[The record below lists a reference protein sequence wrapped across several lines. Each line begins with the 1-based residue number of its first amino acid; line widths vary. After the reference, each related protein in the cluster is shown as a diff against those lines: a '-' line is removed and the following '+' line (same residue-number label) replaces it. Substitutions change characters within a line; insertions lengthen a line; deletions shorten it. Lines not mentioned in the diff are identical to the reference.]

1 MSFFLFLSLLVLI
14 QPAFQVSE
22 SDSFLIYNENLKL
35 CMQSWNTRS
44 IILDYCD
51 KSNEQQNFRWVS
63 NSHILNMATK
73 LCLAVPSKSD
83 QARVTLSSCNETIE
97 LQKWECTNDTK
108 ILGLELQ
115 DLFVTPEGGQK
126 GRLMLSNKATS
137 KNTWKIYGTEDKL
150 CSKHYEAL
158 YTIEGNAL
166 GAPCRF
172 PFKYQNK
179 WYAQCIR
186 DVDHHG
192 QLWCGATEDVDRDS
206 LTGYCPIKDGHD
218 EFFWTRNHWTG
229 DLYQINSYS
238 ALTWFQAS
246 KSCQQQNAELLSITD
261 LQEQAYLTGLIND
274 KKNDYWIGLNSFDVE
289 SGWQWIGDRPFR
301 YLNWAPGSPS
311 PETEKICGSIQSN
324 NGKWQN
330 KKCQDNLG
338 YICKRENFS
347 LDTSV
352 IPPESRL
359 PSASV
364 VPQSSVLGLDEG
376 IEGMLI
382 KVADEIKLHA
392 ILNMVFLF
400 LGRSKPIKCSDGWA
414 AYEGHCYRRYRHLK
428 TWQQALSS
436 CRKEDG
442 DLISIHNIEE
452 HSFIISQL
460 GYQPEDS
467 LWIGLNDRKTQ
478 MYFEWSD
485 GSTVRLTK
493 WQKGKPTHINDVQ
506 NDCVFMNGEN
516 GYWADN
522 FCEEELGYICKR
534 APLAILSEEPETADP
549 NCTKGWRRHGYY
561 CYLIEQTSRTFS
573 EAKTSCAA
581 NQGSLTSVENR
592 YEQAFL
598 TSLVGLRSE
607 KYFWIGLSDVEQ
619 PGTFNWTN
627 GDSVLFTHWNSR
639 MPGRQPGCVAMRT
652 GTAAGLWD
660 VVNCEE
666 KAAFI
671 CKQWAEGVTTTP
683 APKPTP
689 LPACP
694 NEWHPSNTRHV
705 CFKAYYKEKK
715 SRKSWFE
722 AQDFCREIGGDLA
735 SIHSENEKG
744 VITEL
749 IRKTTGHYWI
759 GFSELAPDKGFTWSD
774 GSPVDFEWDFHL
786 RDRHNEDT
794 GCRALYSSVGR
805 VDSDWCEYF
814 KNWVCQIKRGATVKK
829 DPLVGFEYTFSRVE
843 NGWILHNG
851 SEYYFSNASSSAE
864 RAWEFC
870 KKQSADLVVIE
881 SESERQ
887 FLWKYNQLYRHF
899 NNHYIGLTVD
909 FDKSYS
915 WLNGTPV
922 TYEAWAPNEPNFSN
936 EDENCVVMYYNTGL
950 WNDINCGAANRFIC
964 ERDTSS
970 VHSAPVPTI
979 PAPVGGCADG
989 WLFFDKKCFK
999 LLGLNEEERKDWH
1012 KARHDCKESGGNL
1025 ASIPNKETQ
1034 AFLMVQLQS
1043 AAIDPWIGLNDCSTN
1058 YKFVWTSG
1066 SGVYFTNWAR
1076 RFPSYKGDCVFIMN
1090 EPLLQAGRWRNGP
1103 CSDRK
1108 SYICQRNTDPALS
1121 QPETMAPASRHI
1133 PFGNSSYSFIGPK
1146 MTWEEARKKCNS
1158 EHSELAS
1165 IWNPYIQSFL
1175 WLWALKYGEPVWIGL
1190 NSNMTGGRY
1199 TWINNRK
1206 LAYTNW
1212 APEEPKQKT
1221 ACVYLDHDGH
1231 WKTGACNET
1240 YFSACAQYNGT
1251 IPTEEPQL
1259 PGRCPASKED
1269 GKAWIPFRAHCY
1281 QFYSGW
1287 YNWPRALF
1295 ECAQLG
1301 ATLTSVADLAELHFL
1316 MVHTF
1321 HLSMDEYWIGMYRNY
1336 DGEWLWQDNTALD
1349 FVNWDN
1355 EKPTPD
1361 PKSQRFQNEKCVF
1374 INSQNGKWFRE
1385 YCAHS
1390 KGYICKINKIIE
1402 EVTAP
1407 SKVPEQEDSLAST
1420 HGRVL
1425 KAFLLVIFLLLIGV
1439 GVAVCVFYKRRGRR
1453 QEITGSIDN
1462 PMYHDTVVI
1471 LPNKES
1477 EMGEDEKEAE

>member
-1 MSFFLFLSLLVLI
+1 MSFLLFLNLLILI

-35 CMQSWNTRS
+35 CIQSWNTRS

-51 KSNEQQNFRWVS
+51 MSNKRQNFRWVS
-63 NSHILNMATK
+63 DGHILNMATK

-108 ILGLELQ
+108 FLGLEHQ
-115 DLFVTPEGGQK
+115 DLFVTPEGGRK
-126 GRLMLSNKATS
+126 DRVMLSNKATS
-137 KNTWKIYGTEDKL
+137 ENTWKIYGTEDKL

-172 PFKYQNK
+172 PFKFQNK

-186 DVDHHG
+186 DDDNHG
-192 QLWCGATEDVDRDS
+192 QLWCGTTEDVDRDS
-206 LTGYCPIKDGHD
+206 LTGYCPIKDD

-238 ALTWFQAS
+238 ALTWYQAS

-274 KKNDYWIGLNSFDVE
+274 KKNDYWIGLNSFNVE
-289 SGWQWIGDRPFR
+289 SGWQWIGNHPFR

-311 PETEKICGSIQSN
+311 PETENICGSMQSE

-330 KKCQDNLG
+330 KKCQDNIG
-338 YICKRENFS
+338 YICKRENSS

-352 IPPESRL
+352 I
-359 PSASV
+359 
-364 VPQSSVLGLDEG
+364 SSGW
-376 IEGMLI
+376 
-382 KVADEIKLHA
+382 
-392 ILNMVFLF
+392 
-400 LGRSKPIKCSDGWA
+400 SKPIKCSDGWA
-414 AYEGHCYRRYRHLK
+414 PYEGHCYRLYRHLK
-428 TWQQALSS
+428 TWPQALSS
-436 CRKEDG
+436 CRKEGG

-534 APLAILSEEPETADP
+534 APLAIISEEPEIADP
-549 NCTKGWRRHGYY
+549 NCQKGWRRHGFY
-561 CYLIEQTSRTFS
+561 CYLIEQTSATFS

-581 NQGSLTSVENR
+581 NHGSLTSVENR

-598 TSLVGLRSE
+598 TSLVGLHSE
-607 KYFWIGLSDVEQ
+607 KYFWIGLSYVEQ

-627 GDSVLFTHWNSR
+627 GDGVLFTHWNSG
-639 MPGRQPGCVAMRT
+639 MPGQQPGCVAMRT

-671 CKQWAEGVTTTP
+671 CKRWADGVTTTP

-694 NEWHPSNTRHV
+694 NEWHPSSTRPV
-705 CFKAYYKEKK
+705 CFKAYYKEVKN
-715 SRKSWFE
+715 RKSWFE
-722 AQDFCREIGGDLA
+722 AQDFCRAIGGDLA
-735 SIHSENEKG
+735 SIHSENEKD
-744 VITEL
+744 VIIKEL
-749 IRKTTGHYWI
+749 IGKNYGYYWT
-759 GFSELAPDKGFTWSD
+759 GFSELAPNKGYTWSD
-774 GSPVDFEWDFHL
+774 GSPVNSERNFYL
-786 RDRHNEDT
+786 SDRYHEDT
-794 GCRALYSSVGR
+794 GCRAMYVYSSWQR
-805 VDSDWCEYF
+805 SDWCEHF
-814 KNWVCQIKRGATVKK
+814 KNWVCQIKRGVTVKK
-829 DPLVGFEYTFSRVE
+829 DPVVGFEYKFTRIE
-843 NGWILHNG
+843 NGWILYNE

-864 RAWEFC
+864 RAWAFC
-870 KKQSADLVVIE
+870 KKQHADLVVIE
-881 SESERQ
+881 SETERQ
-887 FLWKYNQLYRHF
+887 FLWKYNQLYRSHYD
-899 NNHYIGLTVD
+899 HYIGLTVD
-909 FDKSYS
+909 FEKSYR

-936 EDENCVVMYYNTGL
+936 EEENCVIMYYRTGL
-950 WNDINCGAANRFIC
+950 WNDINCGAETRFIC
-964 ERDTSS
+964 ERDKSS
-970 VHSAPVPTI
+970 VRSAAAPTT

-999 LLGLNEEERKDWH
+999 LLGLNEEERKNWH
-1012 KARHDCKESGGNL
+1012 EARLDCKESGGNL

-1043 AAIDPWIGLNDCSTN
+1043 AATDPWIGLNDCISSHS
-1058 YKFVWTSG
+1058 FLWTSG
-1066 SGVYFTNWAR
+1066 SGVYFTNWAPN
-1076 RFPSYKGDCVFIMN
+1076 FPNYNGNCVFIMH
-1090 EPLLQAGRWRNGP
+1090 EPLPKAGKWRNGP

-1121 QPETMAPASRHI
+1121 QPETMAPAFRHI
-1133 PFGNSSYSFIGPK
+1133 PFGNSSYSFIAPN

-1175 WLWALKYGEPVWIGL
+1175 WLWVLKYGEPVWIGL
-1190 NSNMTGGRY
+1190 NSNMTGGHY
-1199 TWINNRK
+1199 TWINNRR

-1212 APEEPKQKT
+1212 APEEPTQKT
-1221 ACVYLDHDGH
+1221 ACVFMDLEGH
-1231 WKTGACNET
+1231 WKTGACNQT
-1240 YFSACAQYNGT
+1240 YFSACEQYTGT

-1269 GKAWIPFRAHCY
+1269 GKAWVPFQAHCY
-1281 QFYSGW
+1281 QFYSAW
-1287 YNWPRALF
+1287 YEWPKAF
-1295 ECAQLG
+1295 FKCAQLG
-1301 ATLTSVADLAELHFL
+1301 ATLTSIVDLAELHFL
-1316 MVHTF
+1316 MDHTQQ
-1321 HLSMDEYWIGMYRNY
+1321 LSHDEYWIGMFRNN

-1355 EKPTPD
+1355 EKPTAD
-1361 PKSQRFQNEKCVF
+1361 PESYRFKNERCVF
-1374 INSQNGKWFRE
+1374 MNSQNGKWFRGACS
-1385 YCAHS
+1385 YY
-1390 KGYICKINKIIE
+1390 KGYICKRNKIIE
-1402 EVTAP
+1402 EMTAP
-1407 SKVPEQEDSLAST
+1407 SKMPEQEDSLAST
-1420 HGRVL
+1420 QGRVL
-1425 KAFLLVIFLLLIGV
+1425 KAVLPIIFLLLIGV
-1439 GVAVCVFYKRRGRR
+1439 GVAAYVFYKRRGRR

-1462 PMYHDTVVI
+1462 PMYNDKVVI
-1471 LPNKES
+1471 LPNKDS
-1477 EMGEDEKEAE
+1477 EMGEDEKEGD